1 MMHWLIVGMFGCLV
15 AIFALIGE
23 MIKILKNA
31 YEEARAPTYW
41 LPREG
46 ARRST
51 STGYFTDGADEPD
64 GSSYAVVH
72 GDVRLE

>member
-1 MMHWLIVGMFGCLV
+1 MNVWLTIGMFGCIL
-15 AIFALIGE
+15 AIFALVWALV
-23 MIKILKNA
+23 KLLKDA
-31 YEEARAPTYW
+31 YLEAKAPKYW
-41 LPREG
+41 LPEHG

-51 STGYFTDGADEPD
+51 LSGYFADGADEPD